1 MVWYLYLSETPDSHF
16 EIVCLE
22 TFSSAPNSS
31 CDIPFVFLKSISF
44 SLKFIVILL
53 WLVFKYKT
61 SIADR
66 CFFIN
71 QPLLAICQPHITTAK
86 FNYTCHKE
94 RNIDRLV
101 ILFLLTFIRLLR
113 FPDWVAH
120 DRFQSA
126 HIAFSRIA
134 QIDFVMVSC
143 IRNIQ
148 FVPIR
153 FHIVVH

>member
-16 EIVCLE
+16 EIVCLD

-101 ILFLLTFIRLLR
+101 IFFLLTFIRLLR

-126 HIAFSRIA
+126 HITFSRIA
-134 QIDFVMVSC
+134 QIDFVMVSRV
-143 IRNIQ
+143 RNIQ
-148 FVPIR
+148 FVSIR